1 MFRKLVRFGILKSGL
16 REISAPPSDCEL
28 DVTTKPLA
36 KMSFS
41 FDFSG
46 TERSASR
53 VACLALSMS
62 VDSRALPS
70 PATVFAVMA
79 SGFRTGELPYQM
91 AVTLARVAVSFSLA
105 MVIGCAI
112 GLAMG
117 QRRDIDRFFD
127 PWLILLLN
135 VPALVT
141 IILCYI
147 WFGLT
152 EAAAITAVAMNK
164 IPNVAVTMREGARAL
179 DRQYS
184 DVARVYRIGRWRTLR
199 HVVLPQLAPF
209 LAASARSGLA
219 LVWKIV
225 LVVELLGRSDGVG
238 FMLHLFFQLF
248 DVAGILAYTIA
259 FVAVVLLLEIGI
271 FEPWERRASAWRA

>member
-1 MFRKLVRFGILKSGL
+1 M
-16 REISAPPSDCEL
+16 
-28 DVTTKPLA
+28 T
-36 KMSFS
+36 
-41 FDFSG
+41 
-46 TERSASR
+46 ASR
-53 VACLALSMS
+53 PRLATVCLSVGLLLALWQGLSMS
-62 VDSRALPS
+62 LDSRALPS
-70 PATVFAVMA
+70 PALVFTVLWD
-79 SGFRTGELPYQM
+79 GFQTGELPYH
-91 AVTLARVAVSFSLA
+91 VGITLARVAVSFSLA

-117 QRRDIDRFFD
+117 QHRRVDSFFD

-152 EAAAITAVAMNK
+152 EAAAITAVAVNK

-184 DVARVYRIGRWRTLR
+184 DVARVYRLGRWKTLR

-259 FVAVVLLLEIGI
+259 FVAVVLLLELGV
-271 FEPWERRASAWRA
+271 FQPWERRVSAWRA

>member
-1 MFRKLVRFGILKSGL
+1 MTDSRPHLATICLSLGLLLVLWQG
-16 REISAPPSDCEL
+16 
-28 DVTTKPLA
+28 
-36 KMSFS
+36 
-41 FDFSG
+41 
-46 TERSASR
+46 
-53 VACLALSMS
+53 LSMAL
-62 VDSRALPS
+62 DSRALPA
-70 PATVFAVMA
+70 PTLVLAVLLA
-79 SGFRTGELPYQM
+79 GIETGELPYH
-91 AVTLARVAVSFSLA
+91 VGITLARVAVSFFLA
-105 MVIGCAI
+105 MAIGCAI

-117 QRRDIDRFFD
+117 QRRAIDRFFD

-152 EAAAITAVAMNK
+152 EAAAIAAVAVNK

-179 DRQYS
+179 ERQYS
-184 DVARVYRIGRWRTLR
+184 DVARVYRLGRWKTLR

-259 FVAVVLLLEIGI
+259 FVAVVLLLELGV
-271 FEPWERRASAWRA
+271 FQPWERRASAWRA

>member
-1 MFRKLVRFGILKSGL
+1 MTAIRPRLATVAVSVGL
-16 REISAPPSDCEL
+16 L
-28 DVTTKPLA
+28 L
-36 KMSFS
+36 F
-41 FDFSG
+41 
-46 TERSASR
+46 
-53 VACLALSMS
+53 LWQLLSMS
-62 VDSRALPS
+62 IDSRALPS
-70 PATVFAVMA
+70 PTLVFAVLLN
-79 SGFRTGELPYQM
+79 GLQTGELPYH
-91 AVTLARVAVSFSLA
+91 VGITLARVAASFCLA
-105 MVIGCAI
+105 MIIGCAI

-117 QRRDIDRFFD
+117 QRQRIDRFFD

-152 EAAAITAVAMNK
+152 EVAAIAAVAVNK

-184 DVARVYRIGRWRTLR
+184 DLAQVYRIGRWKTLR

-248 DVAGILAYTIA
+248 DVASILAYTIA
-259 FVAVVLLLEIGI
+259 FVAVILLLELGV
-271 FEPWERRASAWRA
+271 FQPWERRASAWRA

>member
-1 MFRKLVRFGILKSGL
+1 MTEIRSRLATVAVSVGL
-16 REISAPPSDCEL
+16 L
-28 DVTTKPLA
+28 L
-36 KMSFS
+36 
-41 FDFSG
+41 G
-46 TERSASR
+46 
-53 VACLALSMS
+53 LWQLLSMS
-62 VDSRALPS
+62 IDSRALPS
-70 PATVFAVMA
+70 PTLGFAVLWN
-79 SGFRTGELPYQM
+79 GLQTGELPYH
-91 AVTLARVAVSFSLA
+91 VGITLARVAASFLLA
-105 MVIGCAI
+105 MIIGCAI

-117 QRRDIDRFFD
+117 QHRRIDRFFD

-152 EAAAITAVAMNK
+152 EVAAIAAVAVNK

-179 DRQYS
+179 DTQYS
-184 DVARVYRIGRWRTLR
+184 DLAQVYRIGRWKTLR
-199 HVVLPQLAPF
+199 HVILPQLAPF

-248 DVAGILAYTIA
+248 DVASILAYTIA
-259 FVAVVLLLEIGI
+259 FVTVVLLLELGV
-271 FEPWERRASAWRA
+271 FQPWERRASAWRA

>member
-1 MFRKLVRFGILKSGL
+1 MTEIRSRLATVAVSVGL
-16 REISAPPSDCEL
+16 L
-28 DVTTKPLA
+28 L
-36 KMSFS
+36 
-41 FDFSG
+41 G
-46 TERSASR
+46 
-53 VACLALSMS
+53 LWQLLSMS
-62 VDSRALPS
+62 IDSRALPS
-70 PATVFAVMA
+70 PTLVFAVLWN
-79 SGFRTGELPYQM
+79 GLQTGELPYH
-91 AVTLARVAVSFSLA
+91 VGITLARVGASFFLA
-105 MVIGCAI
+105 MIIGCAI

-117 QRRDIDRFFD
+117 QRQRIDRFFD

-152 EAAAITAVAMNK
+152 EVAAIAAVAVNK

-179 DRQYS
+179 DTQYS
-184 DVARVYRIGRWRTLR
+184 DLAQVYRIGRWKTLR
-199 HVVLPQLAPF
+199 HVILPQLAPF

-248 DVAGILAYTIA
+248 DVASILAYTIA
-259 FVAVVLLLEIGI
+259 FVTVVLLLELGV
-271 FEPWERRASAWRA
+271 FQPWERRASAWRA

>member
-1 MFRKLVRFGILKSGL
+1 MTEIRPRLATVAVSVGLLLVLWQL
-16 REISAPPSDCEL
+16 
-28 DVTTKPLA
+28 
-36 KMSFS
+36 
-41 FDFSG
+41 
-46 TERSASR
+46 
-53 VACLALSMS
+53 LSMS
-62 VDSRALPS
+62 IDSRALPS
-70 PATVFAVMA
+70 PTLVFAVFLNGLQ
-79 SGFRTGELPYQM
+79 SGELPYH
-91 AVTLARVAVSFSLA
+91 VGITLARVAASFLLA
-105 MVIGCAI
+105 MIIGCAI

-117 QRRDIDRFFD
+117 QHQRIDRFFD

-152 EAAAITAVAMNK
+152 EVAAIAAMAVNK

-179 DRQYS
+179 DKQYS
-184 DVARVYRIGRWRTLR
+184 DLAQVYRIGRWKTLR

-209 LAASARSGLA
+209 FAASARSGLA

-248 DVAGILAYTIA
+248 DVASILAYTIA
-259 FVAVVLLLEIGI
+259 FVAVVLSLELGV
-271 FEPWERRASAWRA
+271 FQPWERRPGEHDNAEHRGAAEILSRPQRT